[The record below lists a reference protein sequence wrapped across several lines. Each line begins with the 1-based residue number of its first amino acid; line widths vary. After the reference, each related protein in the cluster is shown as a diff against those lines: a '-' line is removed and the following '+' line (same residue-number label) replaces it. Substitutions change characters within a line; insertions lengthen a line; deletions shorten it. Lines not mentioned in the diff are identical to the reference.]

1 MSRRGWL
8 LFAATCLIW
17 GLPYLFIRV
26 AVEDLNPG
34 TMVFLRTAGAS
45 VLLLPAAAAFGMVRP
60 VLGRWRPILAF
71 SVVEVV
77 IPWVLLSDAE
87 RHLTSSLA
95 GLLVAAVPLIGAA
108 IAFFTSHG
116 DRMGPQQLAGLAV
129 GIVGVASLVGLDLGQ
144 LHLLALAE
152 MLVVSICYATGPLIL
167 ARWLSD
173 LPGLG
178 VIASAM
184 TVSTV
189 LLLPFPLV
197 RPPGQ
202 VSGRAIASVVVLAAV
217 CTALAFL
224 LFFKLIAEIGPT
236 RSTVITY
243 VNPAVAVLLGVLVL
257 GERLTAG
264 MMVGFPLILA
274 GSVLAARTARTDR
287 ELPAG
292 RPGELP
298 AGRPGELSGESPNLR
313 GELSGG
319 SPNLPA
325 DPAAQVA
332 VCDRPTGQRQDLP
345 RGVGYDRAG

>member
-1 MSRRGWL
+1 M
-8 LFAATCLIW
+8 CLIW

-45 VLLLPAAAAFGMVRP
+45 VLLLPAAATLGLLRP
-60 VLGRWRPILAF
+60 VLPRWRPILAF

-108 IAFFTSHG
+108 LAFFSSHG
-116 DRMGPQQLAGLAV
+116 DRMGPRQLVGLAV

-144 LHLLALAE
+144 LHLAALAE
-152 MLVVSICYATGPLIL
+152 MLVVSICYATGPVIL

-189 LLLPFPLV
+189 LLAPFPLL

-202 VSGRAIASVVVLAAV
+202 VSGRAIASIAVLAAV
-217 CTALAFL
+217 CTALAFV

-257 GERLTAG
+257 DERLTVG
-264 MMVGFPLILA
+264 MLIGFPLILL
-274 GSVLAARTARTDR
+274 GSVLAARTGKPTRG
-287 ELPAG
+287 LPAEPVAPVTAG
-292 RPGELP
+292 QPGT
-298 AGRPGELSGESPNLR
+298 RSP
-313 GELSGG
+313 
-319 SPNLPA
+319 
-325 DPAAQVA
+325 
-332 VCDRPTGQRQDLP
+332 
-345 RGVGYDRAG
+345 